1 MKKRKGSLLQ
11 RMMSVLL
18 SAVLMTG
25 MVWDAVSMTVF
36 AQGSVSGNSAETVE
50 GGTEMEATAEPQSVM
65 MAAAPAPQ
73 ADNIASGE
81 GWVLDADGRLTISS
95 DTGMTGWEAKRYAY
109 RGQVKSTEIQG
120 GVTSIGNSAFQNCSS
135 LTSITIPKGV
145 TRIEEG
151 TFDGCSSLTSITI
164 PESVTGIG
172 DYAFRFSGLTSI
184 TIPEGVMSIGTSA
197 FQGCGSLTDI
207 TIKGDTPPTL
217 GYVVFGVDNS
227 SDGHGSDD
235 RCGFVKNGTKG
246 IHVPEGKAQTYK
258 EAWTKWAAYIAD
270 DTPTPPAG
278 EHKHNDVTFT
288 AWTATD
294 SLPTDAGNYYLTDNV
309 TLSRTWTV
317 PSGTTSICLNGKT
330 IRARGKYRVITI
342 MSPNILYLY
351 DCIGSGIITGGQ
363 SGGVQNSGIFY
374 MYGGRISENNTST
387 NSGAGIYSSGEFYLH
402 GGEISNNTTDYYGG
416 GVFNKG
422 TFYMYGGRI
431 ADNTAGQ
438 YGGGVENGSE
448 STFYMYDGEIKGNR
462 AKLHGGVANDTNG
475 NCYLYGG
482 RICQNSITD
491 TDKTGA
497 GVQHQGASM
506 TVGGS
511 IVIKDNTNGNGESSN
526 LYIQV
531 NRNISID
538 SSNPLS
544 DSANIGVTTYTAPTE
559 GRPVNITGANGAD
572 YSSFFTSDNPD
583 YEIVNGKNNVVQLA
597 VKASPDTQPPT
608 GKIEVATGDLTSAS
622 WTEFLAPDQVAFNL
636 FFKDRKWVTIFSA
649 DEGGSGVYGTHY
661 YVSNVALTKAQ
672 VEALDANAWTADA
685 TVILEP
691 EPDRKCIVYAKITDG
706 AGNVTYLSSD
716 GMVFDATPPVISGVT
731 NGETYHAPQAVTVT
745 DAMSGVKSVT
755 VNGTE
760 VALTGDQFTLGTADG
775 SQTIVAADQ
784 AGNTTT
790 VTVTVQA
797 QTQSYAVTVRNG
809 TGTGIYRAGDT
820 VEITANAPAGGKQF
834 DGWQVSRG
842 GVTLADS
849 TSSTT
854 TFTMP
859 ERDVEVEATYK
870 DITEEHTHHYGDW
883 QHDDT
888 QHWKACSCGAET
900 DRGNHNFG
908 DWVTDRE
915 ATATEAGTKHK
926 ECRTCHY
933 RVTETIPAMGNE
945 PGTGTVTSGVEQGA
959 GTPTTNISTPAA
971 ELEDMLL
978 TEDEKQKVQ
987 NGTNVRIVLEVQ
999 DAGSSVSA
1007 EDKEKINQAL
1017 NGFTV
1022 GKYLN
1027 IDLYKLVGAN
1037 RTDITETAKK
1047 IRIVITVPD
1056 SLKNMGSNKTRTFAV
1071 IRVHDG
1077 RAELLTDL
1085 DSSADTITIETDRF
1099 STYAIVY
1106 KDSSNG
1112 GNGGN
1117 GGNNG
1122 GGNNGGGD
1130 NSGDTGDNNGTKPDS
1145 SKDNEPKTGDAT
1157 PIELYATLAMIVGFA
1172 YLLLYFTD
1180 RKRGMSEETKKELVS
1195 RLVRWA
1201 KQGGRI
1207 RKCLALAAIFV
1218 LLVYYHSIGKKTCV
1232 EWKEIY
1238 GDSQSVRHTTA
1249 PSGTGYIRKS

>member
-135 LTSITIPKGV
+135 LTSITIP
-145 TRIEEG
+145 
-151 TFDGCSSLTSITI
+151 
-164 PESVTGIG
+164 
-172 DYAFRFSGLTSI
+172 
-184 TIPEGVMSIGTSA
+184 EGVMSIGTSA

-288 AWTATD
+288 PWTATD

-309 TLSRTWTV
+309 TLTGTWTV
-317 PSGTTSICLNGKT
+317 PNGTTNLCLNGKT
-330 IRARGKYRVITI
+330 ISASGTDKYRVIKIPESGTL
-342 MSPNILYLY
+342 NLY
-351 DCIGSGIITGGQ
+351 DCQNAGNITGGKT
-363 SGGVQNSGIFY
+363 SGVWNEGTFC
-374 MYGGRISENNTST
+374 MYGGKINGNNATY
-387 NSGAGIYSSGEFYLH
+387 GGGVWSSGTFWMY
-402 GGEISNNTTDYYGG
+402 GGEISGNSASYFGG
-416 GVFNKG
+416 GV
-422 TFYMYGGRI
+422 YI
-431 ADNTAGQ
+431 
-438 YGGGVENGSE
+438 GGGIFRMCGGKISGNTYNGTENNVYLKDGQMIVLDSE
-448 STFYMYDGEIKGNR
+448 T
-462 AKLHGGVANDTNG
+462 
-475 NCYLYGG
+475 
-482 RICQNSITD
+482 
-491 TDKTGA
+491 
-497 GVQHQGASM
+497 
-506 TVGGS
+506 
-511 IVIKDNTNGNGESSN
+511 
-526 LYIQV
+526 
-531 NRNISID
+531 
-538 SSNPLS
+538 PLS
-544 DSANIGVTTYTAPTE
+544 GSAKIGVTSKTAPTD
-559 GRPVNITGANGAD
+559 GNPVNITGANGAD
-572 YSSFFTSDNPD
+572 YSSFFTSDKPD
-583 YEIVNGKNNVVQLA
+583 YEIVNGENNVVQLA
-597 VKASPDTQPPT
+597 RKASPDTQPPT
-608 GKIEVATGDLTSAS
+608 GKVEVATGDLTSAS

-636 FFKDRKWVTIFSA
+636 FFKDRKWVTIFSE

-661 YVSNVALTKAQ
+661 YVSNDALTKAQ
-672 VEALDANAWTADA
+672 VEALDADAWTADA

-731 NGETYHAPQAVTVT
+731 NGETYNAPQAVTVT

-859 ERDVEVEATYK
+859 ERDIEVEATYK
-870 DITEEHTHHYGDW
+870 DITEEHTHNYGDW

-933 RVTETIPAMGNE
+933 RVTETVPATGNE

-1007 EDKEKINQAL
+1007 EDKENINQAL

>member
-50 GGTEMEATAEPQSVM
+50 GGTEMEPQSVM
-65 MAAAPAPQ
+65 MAALPAPQ
-73 ADNIASGE
+73 ADEIASGN

-95 DTGMTGWEAKRYAY
+95 DTGMTGWKTERNTYEE
-109 RGQVKSTEIQG
+109 RVTSVEIQD
-120 GVTSIGNSAFQNCSS
+120 GVTSIVNNAF
-135 LTSITIPKGV
+135 
-145 TRIEEG
+145 E
-151 TFDGCSSLTSITI
+151 GCSSLTGITI

-172 DYAFRFSGLTSI
+172 NYAFRFSGLTSI
-184 TIPEGVMSIGTSA
+184 TIPKGMTSIGTSA

-294 SLPTDAGNYYLTDNV
+294 SLPTDAGNYYLTENV
-309 TLSRTWTV
+309 TLSDTWKV
-317 PSGTTSICLNGKT
+317 PSGTTSLCLNGNT
-330 IRARGKYRVITI
+330 ISASGKYIVIKIAESDTL
-342 MSPNILYLY
+342 NLY
-351 DCIGSGIITGGQ
+351 DCKDGGNITGGQ
-363 SGGVQNSGIFY
+363 EGGVWNGGTLH
-374 MYGGRISENNTST
+374 MYGGKISGNGRASYGGGVWNAGTFIMFGGVISG
-387 NSGAGIYSSGEFYLH
+387 NSAL
-402 GGEISNNTTDYYGG
+402 YYGG
-416 GVFNKG
+416 GVYVADG
-422 TFYMYGGRI
+422 TFCMYDGNISG
-431 ADNTAGQ
+431 NTNDA
-438 YGGGVENGSE
+438 GGGVYVRQG
-448 STFYMYDGEIKGNR
+448 TF
-462 AKLHGGVANDTNG
+462 
-475 NCYLYGG
+475 
-482 RICQNSITD
+482 
-491 TDKTGA
+491 
-497 GVQHQGASM
+497 

-511 IVIKDNTNGNGESSN
+511 AVISGNVYNGKANNVYLKGGVT
-526 LYIQV
+526 IT
-531 NRNISID
+531 ID
-538 SSNPLS
+538 SNNPLS
-544 DSANIGVTTYTAPTE
+544 GSAKIGVTSQTAPTD
-559 GRPVNITGANGAD
+559 GNPVNITGANGAD
-572 YSSFFTSDNPD
+572 YSKYFTSDNAD
-583 YEIVNGKNNVVQLA
+583 YEIVNGENNVVQLA
-597 VKASPDTQPPT
+597 LKASPDTQPPT

-661 YVSNVALTKAQ
+661 YVSNDALTKAQ
-672 VEALDANAWTADA
+672 VEALDADAWTADA

-716 GMVFDATPPVISGVT
+716 GLVFDTTPPVINGVT
-731 NGETYHAPQAVTVT
+731 DGETYNAPQTVTVT
-745 DAMSGVKSVT
+745 DAMSGVKRVT
-755 VNGTE
+755 VDGTE
-760 VALTGDQFTLGTADG
+760 VTLTDNQFTLGTADG
-775 SQTIVAADQ
+775 LQTIVAADQ

-820 VEITANAPAGGKQF
+820 VTITANAPASGKQF
-834 DGWQVSRG
+834 DEWRVGRG

-849 TSSTT
+849 TSGTT

-926 ECRTCHY
+926 ECGTCHY
-933 RVTETIPAMGNE
+933 RVTETIPATGNE

-1007 EDKEKINQAL
+1007 EDKENINQAL

-1056 SLKNMGSNKTRTFAV
+1056 SLKNTGSNKTRTFAV

-1157 PIELYATLAMIVGFA
+1157 PIELYATLAMIAGFA

>member
-1 MKKRKGSLLQ
+1 
-11 RMMSVLL
+11 
-18 SAVLMTG
+18 
-25 MVWDAVSMTVF
+25 
-36 AQGSVSGNSAETVE
+36 
-50 GGTEMEATAEPQSVM
+50 
-65 MAAAPAPQ
+65 
-73 ADNIASGE
+73 
-81 GWVLDADGRLTISS
+81 
-95 DTGMTGWEAKRYAY
+95 
-109 RGQVKSTEIQG
+109 
-120 GVTSIGNSAFQNCSS
+120 
-135 LTSITIPKGV
+135 
-145 TRIEEG
+145 
-151 TFDGCSSLTSITI
+151 
-164 PESVTGIG
+164 
-172 DYAFRFSGLTSI
+172 
-184 TIPEGVMSIGTSA
+184 
-197 FQGCGSLTDI
+197 
-207 TIKGDTPPTL
+207 
-217 GYVVFGVDNS
+217 
-227 SDGHGSDD
+227 
-235 RCGFVKNGTKG
+235 
-246 IHVPEGKAQTYK
+246 
-258 EAWTKWAAYIAD
+258 
-270 DTPTPPAG
+270 
-278 EHKHNDVTFT
+278 
-288 AWTATD
+288 
-294 SLPTDAGNYYLTDNV
+294 
-309 TLSRTWTV
+309 
-317 PSGTTSICLNGKT
+317 
-330 IRARGKYRVITI
+330 

-363 SGGVQNSGIFY
+363 RGGVQNSGIFY

-387 NSGAGIYSSGEFYLH
+387 NTGAGIYSSGKFYLH

-531 NRNISID
+531 NRNISIG

-572 YSSFFTSDNPD
+572 YSSFFTSDNAD
-583 YEIVNGKNNVVQLA
+583 YEIVNGENNVVQLA

-608 GKIEVATGDLTSAS
+608 GEIEIATGALTSAS

-672 VEALDANAWTADA
+672 VEALDADAWTADA

-716 GMVFDATPPVISGVT
+716 GMVFDATPPVINGVT
-731 NGETYHAPQAVTVT
+731 NGETYNAPQTVTVT

-760 VALTGDQFTLGTADG
+760 VALTDDQFTLGTADG

-784 AGNTTT
+784 AGNTAA

-820 VEITANAPAGGKQF
+820 VEITADAPASGKQF
-834 DGWQVSRG
+834 DEWRVGRG

-870 DITEEHTHHYGDW
+870 DIAEEHTHNYGDW
-883 QHDDT
+883 QHDSA
-888 QHWKACSCGAET
+888 QHWKVCACGDET
-900 DRGNHNFG
+900 GRGNHNFE

-915 ATATEAGTKHK
+915 ATATEAGTKHRV
-926 ECRTCHY
+926 CQTCQH
-933 RVTETIPAMGNE
+933 REEGTIPAMGAD
-945 PGTGTVTSGVEQGA
+945 PGTGTVTPEVKPGVNA
-959 GTPTTNISTPAA
+959 PATNISTPTE
-971 ELEDMLL
+971 ELKDMLL
-978 TEDEKQKVQ
+978 TEEEKQQVQ
-987 NGTNVRIVLEVQ
+987 NGTDIRIVLEVQ
-999 DAGSSVSA
+999 DAGNTVSVSDRA
-1007 EDKEKINQAL
+1007 AIQQAL
-1017 NGFTV
+1017 NGYTV
-1022 GKYLN
+1022 GQYLN
-1027 IDLYKLVGAN
+1027 IDLYKLVGAD

-1047 IRIVITVPD
+1047 IRIVITVPETLRNTD
-1056 SLKNMGSNKTRTFAV
+1056 GNMTRTFAV
-1071 IRVHDG
+1071 IRLHDG
-1077 RAELLTDL
+1077 RAEVLADL
-1085 DSSADTITIETDRF
+1085 DDSADTITIETDRF
-1099 STYAIVY
+1099 STYAVAY
-1106 KDSSNG
+1106 KDTSNG
-1112 GNGGN
+1112 DNGD
-1117 GGNNG
+1117 NNG
-1122 GGNNGGGD
+1122 NGNNGGGD
-1130 NSGDTGDNNGTKPDS
+1130 DSGNTGDNSGDNGNSGNDNQDNNSSNSDNNSSDNSNGDNNNNQNNADNNDPKPAPA
-1145 SKDNEPKTGDAT
+1145 KDNEPKTGDAA
-1157 PIELYATLAMIVGFA
+1157 PLELYATLAMIAGFA
-1172 YLLLYFTD
+1172 YLLLYFAD
-1180 RKRGMSEETKKELVS
+1180 RRRGMTEETKRELVS
-1195 RLVRWA
+1195 RLVGWA
-1201 KQGGRI
+1201 KQGGRF
-1207 RKCLALAAIFV
+1207 RKCLALAAVFV
-1218 LLVYYHSIGKKTCV
+1218 LLVYYHSIGKKTCAQ
-1232 EWKEIY
+1232 WQEIY
-1238 GDSQSVRHTTA
+1238 G
-1249 PSGTGYIRKS
+1249 K

>member
-1 MKKRKGSLLQ
+1 MKKRRGSLLQ
-11 RMMSVLL
+11 RMMAVLL

-36 AQGSVSGNSAETVE
+36 AQGSVSGNSAGTVE
-50 GGTEMEATAEPQSVM
+50 SGTEMEPAAEPQSVM
-65 MAAAPAPQ
+65 MAALPAPQ
-73 ADNIASGE
+73 ADNIDSGD
-81 GWVLDADGRLTISS
+81 GWTLAANGTLIITSNDGVANWKADGWSQNRQKVTALALSPDVTTITASAFS
-95 DTGMTGWEAKRYAY
+95 GCT
-109 RGQVKSTEIQG
+109 VLTEITIPDT
-120 GVTSIGNSAFQNCSS
+120 VTNIGNSAFATCSN
-135 LTSITIPKGV
+135 
-145 TRIEEG
+145 
-151 TFDGCSSLTSITI
+151 LTSITI
-164 PESVTGIG
+164 PESVTSIG
-172 DYAFRFSGLTSI
+172 SNTFAGCSSLTSVTLPDNMTSIGATMFYRCSSLTNITLPESVTSIGEWAFSECGKLQEI
-184 TIPEGVMSIGTSA
+184 TIPKAVAEIDREAFIKCFLLESITFS
-197 FQGCGSLTDI
+197 
-207 TIKGDTPPTL
+207 GDTPPTL
-217 GYVVFGVDNS
+217 GFAVFGVDYS
-227 SDGHGSDD
+227 AVEGRVDE
-235 RCGFVKNGTKG
+235 RCGFVKNGTQG
-246 IHVPEGKAQTYK
+246 IHVPAGKAQAYK
-258 EAWTKWAAYIAD
+258 DAWADWAAYIAD

-294 SLPTDAGNYYLTDNV
+294 SLPDTAGNYYLTENV
-309 TLSRTWTV
+309 TLNREWDV
-317 PSGTTSICLNGKT
+317 PSGTTNLCLNGKNISASNLT
-330 IRARGKYRVITI
+330 CIIRIAE
-342 MSPNILYLY
+342 SDALNLY
-351 DCIGSGIITGGQ
+351 DCKNAGNITNKGGSG
-363 SGGVQNSGIFY
+363 VKNSGTFN
-374 MYGGRISENNTST
+374 MYGGNISGCGNRNSKGGGVWNTGTFNMYGGGISNNLSLYG
-387 NSGAGIYSSGEFYLH
+387 SGVYVEKGTFSIY
-402 GGEISNNTTDYYGG
+402 GGEISGNDAAWGGG
-416 GVFNKG
+416 GVYIREG
-422 TFYMYGGRI
+422 TF
-431 ADNTAGQ
+431 
-438 YGGGVENGSE
+438 
-448 STFYMYDGEIKGNR
+448 
-462 AKLHGGVANDTNG
+462 
-475 NCYLYGG
+475 
-482 RICQNSITD
+482 
-491 TDKTGA
+491 
-497 GVQHQGASM
+497 
-506 TVGGS
+506 TVGGGA
-511 IVIKDNTNGNGESSN
+511 VISGNTCEGEADNVILFDGQT
-526 LYIQV
+526 IT
-531 NRNISID
+531 ID

-544 DSANIGVTTYTAPTE
+544 NSAKIGVTTWTSPTE
-559 GRPVNITGANGAD
+559 GNPVNITGENSAD

-583 YEIVNGKNNVVQLA
+583 YEIVNGENNVVQLA
-597 VKASPDTQPPT
+597 LKASPDTQPPT

-672 VEALDANAWTADA
+672 VEALDADAWTADA

-716 GMVFDATPPVISGVT
+716 GMVFDATPPVINGVT
-731 NGETYHAPQAVTVT
+731 DGETYHAPQTVTVT
-745 DAMSGVKSVT
+745 DAMSGVKRVT
-755 VNGTE
+755 INGTE
-760 VALTGDQFTLGTADG
+760 VTLTDNQFTLGTADG

-797 QTQSYAVTVRNG
+797 QAQSYAVTVRNG

-842 GVTLADS
+842 GVTLADY
-849 TSSTT
+849 TSGTT

-933 RVTETIPAMGNE
+933 RVTETIPATGNE

-1145 SKDNEPKTGDAT
+1145 SKDNEPKTGDAM
-1157 PIELYATLAMIVGFA
+1157 PIELYATLAMIAGFA
-1172 YLLLYFTD
+1172 YVLLYFTD

-1207 RKCLALAAIFV
+1207 RKCLAFAAIFV

>member
-36 AQGSVSGNSAETVE
+36 AQGSVSGNSAGTVE
-50 GGTEMEATAEPQSVM
+50 SGTEMEPAAEPQSVM
-65 MAAAPAPQ
+65 MAALPAPQ
-73 ADNIASGE
+73 ADNIDSGD
-81 GWVLDADGRLTISS
+81 GWVLDADGKLTISS

-109 RGQVKSTEIQG
+109 RGQVKSAEIQG
-120 GVTSIGNSAFQNCSS
+120 GVTGIGIEAFQNCSSLTSVTMPDGVTSIGNSAFY
-135 LTSITIPKGV
+135 
-145 TRIEEG
+145 
-151 TFDGCSSLTSITI
+151 GCSSLTSVTI

-172 DYAFRFSGLTSI
+172 NYAFRFSGLTSI
-184 TIPEGVMSIGTSA
+184 TIPEGVASIGTGV

-227 SDGHGSDD
+227 DDDGSDD
-235 RCGFVKNGTKG
+235 RCGFVKNGTQG
-246 IHVPEGKAQTYK
+246 IHVPAGKAQTYK
-258 EAWTKWAAYIAD
+258 DAWADWAAYIAD

-294 SLPTDAGNYYLTDNV
+294 SLPTAAGNYYLTDNV
-309 TLSRTWTV
+309 TLTGTWTV
-317 PSGTTSICLNGKT
+317 PNGTTNLCLNGKT
-330 IRARGKYRVITI
+330 ISASGTDKYRVIKIPESGTL
-342 MSPNILYLY
+342 NLY
-351 DCIGSGIITGGQ
+351 DCQNAGNITGGKT
-363 SGGVQNSGIFY
+363 SGVWNEGTFC
-374 MYGGRISENNTST
+374 MYGGKINGNNATY
-387 NSGAGIYSSGEFYLH
+387 GGGVWSSGTFWMY
-402 GGEISNNTTDYYGG
+402 GGEISGNSASYFGG
-416 GVFNKG
+416 GV
-422 TFYMYGGRI
+422 YIGGGIFRMCGGKI
-431 ADNTAGQ
+431 SGNTNDE
-438 YGGGVENGSE
+438 GGGVSIH
-448 STFYMYDGEIKGNR
+448 YDG
-462 AKLHGGVANDTNG
+462 TF
-475 NCYLYGG
+475 
-482 RICQNSITD
+482 
-491 TDKTGA
+491 
-497 GVQHQGASM
+497 
-506 TVGGS
+506 TVGGGAVIS
-511 IVIKDNTNGNGESSN
+511 GNTYNGTENNVYLEDGQMIV
-526 LYIQV
+526 L
-531 NRNISID
+531 D
-538 SSNPLS
+538 SETPLS
-544 DSANIGVTTYTAPTE
+544 GSAKIGVTSKTAPTD
-559 GRPVNITGANGAD
+559 GNPVNITGANGAD
-572 YSSFFTSDNPD
+572 YSSFFTSDKPD
-583 YEIVNGKNNVVQLA
+583 YEIVNGENNVVQLA
-597 VKASPDTQPPT
+597 RKASPDTQPPT

-636 FFKDRKWVTIFSA
+636 FFKDRKWVTIFSE

-661 YVSNVALTKAQ
+661 YVSNDALTKAQ
-672 VEALDANAWTADA
+672 VEALDADAWTADA

-716 GMVFDATPPVISGVT
+716 GLVFDTTPPVINGVT
-731 NGETYHAPQAVTVT
+731 DGETYNAPQTVTVT
-745 DAMSGVKSVT
+745 DAMSGVKRVT
-755 VNGTE
+755 VDGTE
-760 VALTGDQFTLGTADG
+760 VTLTDNQFTLGTADG

-820 VEITANAPAGGKQF
+820 VTITANAPASGKQF
-834 DGWQVSRG
+834 DEWRVGRG

-849 TSSTT
+849 TSGTT

-859 ERDVEVEATYK
+859 ERDIEVEATYK

-933 RVTETIPAMGNE
+933 RVTETIPATGNE

-978 TEDEKQKVQ
+978 TEDEKQQVQ

-1037 RTDITETAKK
+1037 RTDITEVAKK

-1056 SLKNMGSNKTRTFAV
+1056 SLKNTGSNKTRTFAV

-1145 SKDNEPKTGDAT
+1145 SKDNEPKTGDAA
-1157 PIELYATLAMIVGFA
+1157 PIELYATLAMIAGFA

>member
-1 MKKRKGSLLQ
+1 MKKRRGSLLQ
-11 RMMSVLL
+11 RMMAVLL

-278 EHKHNDVTFT
+278 
-288 AWTATD
+288 
-294 SLPTDAGNYYLTDNV
+294 
-309 TLSRTWTV
+309 
-317 PSGTTSICLNGKT
+317 
-330 IRARGKYRVITI
+330 
-342 MSPNILYLY
+342 
-351 DCIGSGIITGGQ
+351 
-363 SGGVQNSGIFY
+363 
-374 MYGGRISENNTST
+374 
-387 NSGAGIYSSGEFYLH
+387 
-402 GGEISNNTTDYYGG
+402 
-416 GVFNKG
+416 
-422 TFYMYGGRI
+422 
-431 ADNTAGQ
+431 
-438 YGGGVENGSE
+438 
-448 STFYMYDGEIKGNR
+448 
-462 AKLHGGVANDTNG
+462 
-475 NCYLYGG
+475 
-482 RICQNSITD
+482 
-491 TDKTGA
+491 
-497 GVQHQGASM
+497 
-506 TVGGS
+506 
-511 IVIKDNTNGNGESSN
+511 
-526 LYIQV
+526 
-531 NRNISID
+531 
-538 SSNPLS
+538 
-544 DSANIGVTTYTAPTE
+544 
-559 GRPVNITGANGAD
+559 
-572 YSSFFTSDNPD
+572 
-583 YEIVNGKNNVVQLA
+583 
-597 VKASPDTQPPT
+597 
-608 GKIEVATGDLTSAS
+608 KIEVATGDLTSAS

-636 FFKDRKWVTIFSA
+636 FFKDRKWVTIFSV

-661 YVSNVALTKAQ
+661 YVSNDALTKAQ
-672 VEALDANAWTADA
+672 VEALDADAWTADA

-716 GMVFDATPPVISGVT
+716 GLVFDTTPPVISGVT
-731 NGETYHAPQAVTVT
+731 NGETYHAPQTVTVT
-745 DAMSGVKSVT
+745 DATSGVKSVT

-760 VALTGDQFTLGTADG
+760 VTLTDNQFMLGTADG